1 MLRGFSLI
9 QPQSTNDE
17 ARLRGLG
24 ALGMLPSGDLKASA
38 PPLPHD
44 PAALEALRHDGK
56 TFVAASTHAGE
67 EVVIA
72 AAHALLAPRHPGLR
86 TIIIPRHPER
96 GAEVAALVGGTR
108 RSLGEAPGPL
118 HVADTL
124 GELGLFYRLA
134 DVALVGGSLVPHGG
148 QNPMEPARLGCPI
161 LLGPH
166 TGNFQERVLDLVE
179 AGAVRVV
186 EPGDAATLAAA
197 VHDVLSNTDE
207 AQRMAEAAREVAQQ
221 ATGTADRLADEIVTW
236 LRPAEPSPEGGEVRA
251 PEAEREHQT
260 P

>member
-1 MLRGFSLI
+1 
-9 QPQSTNDE
+9 
-17 ARLRGLG
+17 
-24 ALGMLPSGDLKASA
+24 
-38 PPLPHD
+38 
-44 PAALEALRHDGK
+44 
-56 TFVAASTHAGE
+56 
-67 EVVIA
+67 
-72 AAHALLAPRHPGLR
+72 
-86 TIIIPRHPER
+86 
-96 GAEVAALVGGTR
+96 
-108 RSLGEAPGPL
+108 
-118 HVADTL
+118 
-124 GELGLFYRLA
+124 
-134 DVALVGGSLVPHGG
+134 
-148 QNPMEPARLGCPI
+148 MEPARLGCPI

-197 VHDVLSNTDE
+197 VHDVLSNADE

>member
-1 MLRGFSLI
+1 MVR
-9 QPQSTNDE
+9 DE
-17 ARLRGLG
+17 W
-24 ALGMLPSGDLKASA
+24 
-38 PPLPHD
+38 
-44 PAALEALRHDGK
+44 
-56 TFVAASTHAGE
+56 
-67 EVVIA
+67 
-72 AAHALLAPRHPGLR
+72 LR

-108 RSLGEAPGPL
+108 RSLGEVPGPL
-118 HVADTL
+118 HIADTL

-166 TGNFQERVLDLVE
+166 TGNFQERVLDLRE

-186 EPGDAATLAAA
+186 EPADAAMLAAA
-197 VHDVLSNTDE
+197 VHDVLSNPYE
-207 AQRMAEAAREVAQQ
+207 AQRMAEAAREVAQE

-236 LRPAEPSPEGGEVRA
+236 LRPTEPSPEEGEVGT
-251 PEAEREHQT
+251 PESEREHQT